1 MTGAGTVERDRRCD
15 SAGGL
20 WLGTAQL
27 GLRYGIANRS
37 GQPSLTEAR
46 AIVGQ
51 AFSCG
56 YAGFDTAR
64 AYGESEAVLGACLQG
79 REPDA
84 RVVTKLDPSVDV
96 TRAAAIH
103 EAVRSS
109 LARLGRTRV
118 WGLLLHREEQLSSWP
133 GVTGRAL
140 RGLVDEGLVAHIGVS
155 VYSPSAALAALGA
168 DGLDL
173 IQLPANCVDR
183 RMERAGIAVRAAE
196 RGVQVHVRSAFLQG
210 LLLMSADA
218 VPACIP
224 RARAAVAA
232 LAGFAGRHGLE
243 RRTFT
248 LQYVRCKW
256 PGAGIVVGAESAA
269 QVAENRCALDAA
281 RLDDGLAAAWDAAWP
296 EDELPLVNPALWPR
310 GDDRAA

>member
-1 MTGAGTVERDRRCD
+1 MTDVGTVERDRRCE
-15 SAGGL
+15 SATSL

-37 GQPSLTEAR
+37 GRPSTTEAR
-46 AIVGQ
+46 AIVDQ
-51 AFSCG
+51 AFSCD

-64 AYGESEAVLGACLQG
+64 AYGESEVVLGACLQG

-96 TRAAAIH
+96 TGAAAIR
-103 EAVRSS
+103 EAVRLS
-109 LARLGRTRV
+109 LARLGRMRL
-118 WGLLLHREEQLSSWP
+118 WGLLLHREDLLSSWP
-133 GVTGRAL
+133 GATGRAL

-155 VYSPSAALAALGA
+155 VYSPHAALAALAA

-183 RMERAGIAVRAAE
+183 RMERAGIAARAAE

-210 LLLMSADA
+210 LLLMAADA
-218 VPACIP
+218 VPARIP

-232 LAGFAGRHGLE
+232 LDEFVCRHGLE
-243 RRTFT
+243 RRTFA
-248 LQYVRCKW
+248 LQYVRYKW
-256 PGAGIVVGAESAA
+256 PGAGIVVGAESSA

-281 RLDDGLAAAWDAAWP
+281 RLDDGLAAAWDATWP

-310 GDDRAA
+310 EDEHAA